1 MNKIV
6 AIGNEEFTL
15 GFELIGIESYE
26 LIELEKLISKG
37 NDIGIVII
45 NQADYD
51 TLSIKLKNDISKL
64 LKPIVVIL
72 SADDVKGNTL
82 KEKIIKAL
90 GVDLM
95 K

>member
-6 AIGNEEFTL
+6 VVGNEEFTL
-15 GFELIGIESYE
+15 GFELIGIEAYE
-26 LIELEKLISKG
+26 LSELEKLITKG
-37 NDIGIVII
+37 NEIGILII
-45 NQADYD
+45 NQKDHD
-51 TLSIKLKNDISKL
+51 SLSIKLKNDITKL

>member
-37 NDIGIVII
+37 NEIGIIII
-45 NQADYD
+45 NQSDFD

-72 SADDVKGNTL
+72 SADDIKGNTL

>member
-6 AIGNEEFTL
+6 VVGDEDFTL

-37 NDIGIVII
+37 NEIGIVII
-45 NQADYD
+45 NQKDFD
-51 TLSIKLKNDISKL
+51 TLSIKMKNDISKL

>member
-6 AIGNEEFTL
+6 VVGNEEFTL

-37 NDIGIVII
+37 NEIGIVII
-45 NQADYD
+45 NQNDFD

>member
-37 NDIGIVII
+37 NEIGIIII
-45 NQADYD
+45 NQTDFD

-72 SADDVKGNTL
+72 SADDIKGNTL

>member
-37 NDIGIVII
+37 NEIGIIII
-45 NQADYD
+45 NQRKDKQNQK
-51 TLSIKLKNDISKL
+51 T
-64 LKPIVVIL
+64 
-72 SADDVKGNTL
+72 DDDKKQL
-82 KEKIIKAL
+82 FLEI
-90 GVDLM
+90 
-95 K
+95 

>member
-6 AIGNEEFTL
+6 VVGNEEFTL
-15 GFELIGIESYE
+15 GFELIGIESFE

-37 NDIGIVII
+37 NEIGIVII
-45 NQADYD
+45 NQKDYD
-51 TLSIKLKNDISKL
+51 SLSIKLKNDITKL
-64 LKPIVVIL
+64 LKPIIVIL
-72 SADDVKGNTL
+72 SADDIKGNTL
-82 KEKIIKAL
+82 KEKIIKTL

>member
-37 NDIGIVII
+37 NEIGIIII
-45 NQADYD
+45 NQSDFN

-72 SADDVKGNTL
+72 SADDIRGNTL